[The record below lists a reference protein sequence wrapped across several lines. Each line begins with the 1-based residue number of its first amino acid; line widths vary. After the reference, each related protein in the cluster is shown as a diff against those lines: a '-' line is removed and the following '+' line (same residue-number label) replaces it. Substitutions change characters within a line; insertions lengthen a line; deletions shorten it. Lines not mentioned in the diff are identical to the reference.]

1 MHHVEAQHAAE
12 RRLKV
17 LVIAPSLDGNDLSE
31 PEWAYRWVEALS
43 RKADVTVLA
52 SSREGAVP
60 LEKQL
65 PLARVITWPEIR
77 WLYQKFERFNAMAKP
92 GLPFFVRQC
101 RRWIKAA
108 LANGERFDVG
118 HQILPQGMRH
128 ASAFAD
134 FDIPYVIGPLGG
146 GLKTPT
152 GFEAEVNASRG
163 LASRLR
169 DLDDFRL
176 RHDPALRRTYQK
188 AALVLGVAPYVQDRL
203 AEVGLQRFH
212 ALPERG
218 YGNFAPEITRQSA
231 VGQLTLFHA
240 GRVIRTK
247 ALRDTIRALAHLRDL
262 PGVRLVTAGDGEDL
276 PLCRAEAKS
285 LGVADR
291 IKFLGRIPRGAVEQ
305 HYAAA
310 DVFCFPSFREPMGGV
325 FFEAMAHS
333 LPIITAANGGP
344 DFLIDDSC
352 GIKVPVT
359 NPDQFSRGIADAVR
373 KLAMNPDL
381 RQQLGAGARARLQSF
396 GSWDDKADL
405 MLTFYTQII
414 AQAHPRPLPELER
427 ATS

>member
-1 MHHVEAQHAAE
+1 MQLEAQQTAE

-31 PEWAYRWVEALS
+31 PEWAYRWVESLS

-60 LEKQL
+60 LEQQL
-65 PLARVITWPEIR
+65 PLARVVTWPEIK

-92 GLPFFVRQC
+92 GLPLFAQQC

-108 LANGERFDVG
+108 LASGETFDVG

-128 ASAFAD
+128 ASAFAS

-146 GLKTPT
+146 GLKTPE
-152 GFEAEVNASRG
+152 GFVGEVNASRG
-163 LASRLR
+163 IAGRLR
-169 DLDDFRL
+169 DFDDFRL
-176 RHDPALRRTYQK
+176 KHDKRLRQTYQK
-188 AALVLGVAPYVQDRL
+188 ASLVLGVAPYVQDRL
-203 AEVGLQRFH
+203 SDLGLQRFH
-212 ALPERG
+212 PLPERG
-218 YGNFAPEITRQSA
+218 YGTFAPEHTRQSG

-276 PLCRAEAKS
+276 AQCRAEAKA

-325 FFEAMAHS
+325 FFEAMAHG

-359 NPDQFSRGIADAVR
+359 TPDDFARGIAEAIR
-373 KLAMNPDL
+373 KLAMDPSL
-381 RQQLGAGARARLQSF
+381 RHEMGNGARARLKSF
-396 GSWDDKADL
+396 GSWDDKARSDVNLLQRDL
-405 MLTFYTQII
+405 GST
-414 AQAHPRPLPELER
+414 
-427 ATS
+427 

>member
-1 MHHVEAQHAAE
+1 MQVEAQQTAE

-52 SSREGAVP
+52 SAREDAVP
-60 LEKQL
+60 LEQQL
-65 PLARVITWPEIR
+65 PLARVITWPEIK

-92 GLPFFVRQC
+92 GLPLFVRQC
-101 RRWIKAA
+101 RRWIKGA
-108 LANGERFDVG
+108 LASGERFDVG

-128 ASAFAD
+128 VSAFAS

-146 GLKTPT
+146 GLKTPE
-152 GFEAEVNASRG
+152 GFVDEVNASRG
-163 LASRLR
+163 IASRLR
-169 DLDDFRL
+169 ELDDFRL
-176 RHDPALRRTYQK
+176 KHDARLRQTYQK

-203 AEVGLQRFH
+203 QEVGLQRFH

-218 YGNFAPEITRQSA
+218 YGTFAPEHTRQSG

-247 ALRDTIRALAHLRDL
+247 ALRDTIRALSHLRDL

-276 PLCRAEAKS
+276 PLCRAEAKA

-291 IKFLGRIPRGAVEQ
+291 INFLGRIPRGAVEQ

-310 DVFCFPSFREPMGGV
+310 DAFCFPSFREPMGGV

-344 DFLIDDSC
+344 DFLIDDTC

-359 NPDQFSRGIADAVR
+359 TSDAFARGIADAIR
-373 KLAMNPDL
+373 KLAMDPSL
-381 RQQLGAGARARLQSF
+381 RHELGHGARARLKSF

-405 MLTFYTQII
+405 MLTFYKQIM
-414 AQAHPRPLPELER
+414 AQSNSAPLPEMER
-427 ATS
+427 VPS

>member
-1 MHHVEAQHAAE
+1 MVLQQTDE

-43 RKADVTVLA
+43 RRADVTVLA
-52 SSREGAVP
+52 SSRIGAEP

-65 PLARVITWPEIR
+65 PLARVVTWPEIR

-92 GLPFFVRQC
+92 GLPLFVAQC
-101 RRWIKAA
+101 RKWIRDA
-108 LANGERFDVG
+108 LARGETFDVG

-128 ASAFAD
+128 VSALAS

-146 GLKTPT
+146 GLKTPPA
-152 GFEAEVNASRG
+152 FEAEVNANRG
-163 LASRLR
+163 LAARLR
-169 DLDDFRL
+169 DFDDFRL
-176 RHDPALRRTYQK
+176 RHDQALRRTYQK
-188 AALVLGVAPYVQDRL
+188 ASLVLGVAPYVEERL
-203 AEVGLQRFH
+203 AGLDLQRFH

-218 YGNFAPEITRQSA
+218 YGDFALERDRQNA

-247 ALRDTIRALAHLRDL
+247 ALRDTIRALSHLRDL
-262 PGVRLVTAGDGEDL
+262 PGIRLISAGDGEDL
-276 PLCRAEAKS
+276 PLCKAEAKA

-305 HYAAA
+305 HYEAA

-325 FFEAMAHS
+325 FFEAMAHG
-333 LPIITAANGGP
+333 LPIVAAANGGP
-344 DFLIDDSC
+344 DFLINNSC

-359 NPDQFSRGIADAVR
+359 NPDDFARGIADAVR
-373 KLAMNPDL
+373 TLAMDPSL
-381 RQQLGAGARARLQSF
+381 RARLGAGARARLKSF

-405 MLTFYTQII
+405 MLTFYQQIM
-414 AQAHPRPLPELER
+414 AQTDAMPTSATKQER
-427 ATS
+427 AAQ

>member
-1 MHHVEAQHAAE
+1 MEAQQTAE

-31 PEWAYRWVEALS
+31 PEWAYRWVESLS

-60 LEKQL
+60 LAKQL

-92 GLPFFVRQC
+92 GLPLFVRQC
-101 RRWIKAA
+101 RRWIKTA
-108 LANGERFDVG
+108 LANGETFDIG

-128 ASAFAD
+128 VSAFAS

-146 GLKTPT
+146 GLKTPP
-152 GFEAEVNASRG
+152 GFVDEVNASRG
-163 LASRLR
+163 IANRLR

-176 RHDPALRRTYQK
+176 KHDRALRQTYQK
-188 AALVLGVAPYVQDRL
+188 AALVLGVAPYVEDRL
-203 AEVGLQRFH
+203 GDLGLQRFH

-218 YGNFAPEITRQSA
+218 HGEFAPKISRQS
-231 VGQLTLFHA
+231 VTGQLTLFHA
-240 GRVIRTK
+240 GRAIRTK

-276 PLCRAEAKS
+276 PLCRAEAKT

-333 LPIITAANGGP
+333 LPIIAAANGGP
-344 DFLIDDSC
+344 DFLIDETC

-359 NPDQFSRGIADAVR
+359 TPDAFAREIAAAIR
-373 KLAMNPDL
+373 KLAMDPSL
-381 RQQLGAGARARLQSF
+381 RHELGAGARDRLKSF

-405 MLTFYTQII
+405 MLTFYKQIL
-414 AQAHPRPLPELER
+414 AQAETAPLPAMER